1 MNKYVNEIKK
11 YVFSS
16 DLIKGKAY
24 HIINN
29 DITTIDD
36 MRKENTTSAITA
48 MPKEFD
54 AILSYVDNVGDAVF
68 LAIGADV
75 EWINIKANDVA
86 NGHVEI
92 IDMLPSIA
100 PFYKIEKP
108 NLDPEYVRNMLN
120 DIKIGRLQ
128 PRLNFDFDNVV
139 SQAIDDLEEARKHR
153 EDLEEAHE
161 DMYGV
166 AHKPTVTEKE
176 AFFIEPDPNIHPV

>member
-16 DLIKGKAY
+16 DLVKGKAY
-24 HIINN
+24 HIINKN
-29 DITTIDD
+29 ITTIDD
-36 MRKENTTSAITA
+36 MKKENTTSAIAT

-54 AILSYVDNVGDAVF
+54 AIFSFVDNVGDAVF
-68 LAIGADV
+68 LAINADV

-86 NGHVEI
+86 NGYVEV
-92 IDMLPSIA
+92 IDMIPSIA

-108 NLDPEYVRNMLN
+108 NLDPEYVKRILN
-120 DIKIGRLQ
+120 DVKVGRLQ
-128 PRLNFDFDNVV
+128 PCFNFDNVV

-166 AHKPTVTEKE
+166 AHQPTVTEKE
-176 AFFIEPDPNIHPV
+176 AFFIDPHPDIHPV

>member
-16 DLIKGKAY
+16 DLVKGKAY

-36 MRKENTTSAITA
+36 MRKENTTRGIAT

-54 AILSYVDNVGDAVF
+54 AIFSFVDNVGDAVF
-68 LAIGADV
+68 LAINADV

-86 NGHVEI
+86 NGYVEV

-108 NLDPEYVRNMLN
+108 NLDPEYVKSLLN
-120 DIKIGRLQ
+120 DVKAGRLQ
-128 PRLNFDFDNVV
+128 PRLNFDNVV

-153 EDLEEAHE
+153 EDLDNAHE

-166 AHKPTVTEKE
+166 AHKPTATEKE